1 MKTFSNWLSK
11 NFSEQTYGTP
21 PPAPQR
27 GYNQYGSNANTD
39 IQDQEIQRSS
49 IEDLANKFSA
59 DKTKLDLVLKKKIEL
74 SGGLDNLF
82 RKNVY
87 NIYKI
92 ASLQADGQ
100 ISNYITP
107 QKATELLRREDL
119 DRHTKKH
126 LTTIEQKDAVKNAL
140 NNRYR
145 L

>member
-1 MKTFSNWLSK
+1 MKTFRNWLSK

-21 PPAPQR
+21 PPTPQR

-49 IEDLANKFSA
+49 MEDLINKFFA
-59 DKTKLDLVLKKKIEL
+59 DKTKLDLVLRKKIEL
-74 SGGLDNLF
+74 SGGLDNVF
-82 RKNVY
+82 KKSVY

-92 ASLQADGQ
+92 ASLQVDGH

-119 DRHTKKH
+119 DRGTKKY

-140 NNRYR
+140 NNKYR